1 MHPEF
6 VFIKCGK
13 HHSSCGGCPEG
24 RLFLPA
30 VLRRPERHS
39 MPFRILWASSIVR
52 RQTWARRNMSKSRCP
67 EARQVE
73 RLCGSGP
80 TAVVMSLHPGC
91 RGCFWFLVPR

>member
-24 RLFLPA
+24 RHFCLQFSGDQ
-30 VLRRPERHS
+30 RHS
-39 MPFRILWASSIVR
+39 MPFRILWTSSFVR
-52 RQTWARRNMSKSRCP
+52 RQTWARRNMSKSRCH

-91 RGCFWFLVPR
+91 KGCFWFLVPR